1 MSGFV
6 DYCLVYLKRGRKLM
20 NTGELKVPRQETG
33 RLTAPSR
40 PDAQPLPIPWLR
52 KGCTAALGTSL
63 QRRAIRH
70 PRRLQAS

>member
-40 PDAQPLPIPWLR
+40 PDAQPLSVSLLR
-52 KGCTAALGTSL
+52 QGCAATLSSGL
-63 QRRAIRH
+63 
-70 PRRLQAS
+70 

>member
-33 RLTAPSR
+33 RLTDPSR
-40 PDAQPLPIPWLR
+40 PDAQPL
-52 KGCTAALGTSL
+52 SV
-63 QRRAIRH
+63 
-70 PRRLQAS
+70 S